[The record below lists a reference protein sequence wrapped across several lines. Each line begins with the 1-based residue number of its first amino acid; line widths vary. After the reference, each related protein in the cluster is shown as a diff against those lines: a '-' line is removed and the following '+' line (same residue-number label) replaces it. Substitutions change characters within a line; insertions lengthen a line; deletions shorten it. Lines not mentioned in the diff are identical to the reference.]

1 MPLDL
6 NRWGSTAQDRDFR
19 NKTNENWEKIEGAY
33 TDIDEKNK
41 TSIEIMK
48 NVKNTAVRGVIGKN
62 LFDKSTV
69 TKGKYVANNTG
80 NLADSP
86 NGTHNASDFIEL
98 TPNAPYRISGT
109 SEQGAFY
116 DANKNYVIGFT
127 NASSVTMSPSNAY
140 FIRITVLESQLNSV
154 QVEKGTKVTEYEPF
168 SVNLD
173 ANTIKTPIPEE
184 KLALNKNIVRG
195 TPSKNLFDKST
206 VIRGKYVVNNSGN
219 LADSPNGAHNASDFI
234 PVLPNMNIKIS
245 GTTEQGAFY
254 DSNKNFVSG
263 FTNASSVS
271 ISPSNAYFIRIT
283 VLTVQLDSTQL
294 EKGTKVTEY
303 EPFGAKIQPENLGFD
318 VGIIERIV
326 KTVKPDGTGDYLS
339 PKLANDAIIDASI
352 KKVYDVIVYPGVY
365 TEIDWKL
372 KSYVN
377 LRGIDP
383 KTCWLKGELPDNA
396 TDTQIDNTSTIW
408 ADETNDLENITVT
421 AKNMRYAVH
430 DESSN
435 AKKNWKRNLKKCKFL
450 HYGND
455 GARTW
460 RTNHPE
466 IGMLPEKVWVSESA
480 YGMGHSSG
488 STLIAEDCEFTGPFA
503 PFSVHN
509 NANFEKPCLV
519 LLKRCEII
527 KTDGQFKYAL
537 RVQSLG
543 SKTNDKVI
551 LEGCR
556 INGEIYHDDKP
567 WLGDPATASHKN
579 FTIEGFAN
587 SEVPYS
593 SSFTTG
599 ERDRPNFSDE
609 YNSFKAK
616 TSVLKGQA
624 VCFDGDFKTIRTMT
638 DADDTSLF
646 AGITI
651 ENITSGNIGKVKVK
665 GFVSRL
671 DLYNFSGNV
680 NFGVKYGVNTNGALI
695 TSNNAIAIGVD
706 QENIKII

>member
-1 MPLDL
+1 MAETVLLTTEDL
-6 NRWGSTAQDRDFR
+6 LPDGVSKINQGIKNATEAL
-19 NKTNENWEKIEGAY
+19 NKTTGL
-33 TDIDEKNK
+33 K
-41 TSIEIMK
+41 TEISI
-48 NVKNTAVRGVIGKN
+48 VKNSTVKGTPKKN
-62 LFDKSTV
+62 LFDKT
-69 TKGKYVANNTG
+69 TITPGKYVANNNG
-80 NLADSP
+80 DIADSP
-86 NGTHNASDFIEL
+86 NGTHNGSDFIPIL
-98 TPNAPYRISGT
+98 PGTAYKISGT

-116 DANKNYVIGFT
+116 DSNRVYVSGFT
-127 NASSVTMSPSNAY
+127 NASNVSTSPSNAY
-140 FIRITVLESQLNSV
+140 FIRITVLNSQLNSA
-154 QVEKGTKVTEYEPF
+154 QLEKGTKVTEYEPF
-168 SVNLD
+168 IISLD
-173 ANTIKTPIPEE
+173 TNAIANPIPEE

-206 VIRGKYVVNNSGN
+206 VTRGKYVVNNSGN
-219 LADSPNGAHNASDFI
+219 LADSPNGTHNASDFI
-234 PVLPNMNIKIS
+234 PIIPSTNYKIS

-254 DSNKNFVSG
+254 DVNKNFVSG

-271 ISPSNAYFIRIT
+271 ISPANAYFIRMTVIT
-283 VLTVQLDSTQL
+283 FQLDSAQL
-294 EKGTKVTEY
+294 ERGNKVTEY

-318 VGIIERIV
+318 VGIVERVV
-326 KTVKPDGTGDYLS
+326 KAVKPDGTGDYLT
-339 PKLANDAIIDASI
+339 PKSANDAIIDASS
-352 KKVYDVIVYPGVY
+352 KKIYDVIVYPGVY

-372 KSYVN
+372 KPYIN

-408 ADETNDLENITVT
+408 IDETNDLENITVT

-435 AKKNWKRNLKKCKFL
+435 TKKNWKRNLKKSKFL
-450 HYGND
+450 HYGNE

-460 RTNHPE
+460 RMNHPE
-466 IGMLPEKVWVSESA
+466 SGMLPEKVWVSECA

-488 STLIAEDCEFTGPFA
+488 STLIAEDCEFIGPFA

-509 NANFEKPCLV
+509 NANFDKPCLV

-556 INGEIYHDDKP
+556 INGDIYHDDKP
-567 WLGDPATASHKN
+567 WLGDPAAASHKN

-616 TSVLKGQA
+616 MSVLKGQA
-624 VCFDGDFKTIRTMT
+624 VCFDGDFKTIKPMIDT
-638 DADDTSLF
+638 DAIELF
-646 AGITI
+646 AGIAI
-651 ENITSGNIGKVKVK
+651 ENITVGNFGKVKVK
-665 GFVSRL
+665 GFVSKL
-671 DLYNFSGNV
+671 DLYNFSGNIT
-680 NFGVKYGVNTNGALI
+680 FGVKYGAG
-695 TSNNAIAIGVD
+695 TSGSLVASEKAVAIGVD
-706 QENIKII
+706 QENVKII